1 MISMIAEKRLIN
13 GKPLARRTLTEA
25 GDCSDDA
32 DGTRRTVAQKVKSL
46 HRKIN
51 ETKASENLQQ
61 QKMSPTLPSKTLKE
75 IQDLASSETRRLCQW
90 KVLIIVT
97 IIVVAAFVSAGA
109 YCMLSEQESD
119 DYSDRVSGF

>member
-1 MISMIAEKRLIN
+1 MIGMIAEKRLIN
-13 GKPLARRTLTEA
+13 GKPLARRTLPEA
-25 GDCSDDA
+25 GDCSDDT
-32 DGTRRTVAQKVKSL
+32 DGPRRTVAQKVKSP

-61 QKMSPTLPSKTLKE
+61 QKMFPTLPRKTLKE

-90 KVLIIVT
+90 KVLIIVK

-119 DYSDRVSGF
+119 DYSDRVSGP